1 MNTLPIKD
9 SSVSAFAYVP
19 NDMLRHIFR
28 GGSSEDLISLKDLV
42 LWSLVNQQFHVCID
56 LSLWNEFASR
66 HPLTQDLDLQRL
78 DILDIKRWIF
88 DVVRKKL
95 IPSDGSALNFF
106 YQPQKWLIKKT
117 TPLSHSKRPNES
129 RLNESCGI
137 KLPLTINNK
146 IFSTNNRS
154 STDTSV
160 NCAELKI
167 SESGTQKMFS
177 LRYPISNSL
186 PTFLNTDVFI
196 CYSIPLSPSFMN
208 KPNVC
213 ACDLASDNVC
223 GPYSHVMQVQ
233 ILSED
238 LHSFETLK
246 FIVDPKD
253 TKVELKKGCFKIIQ
267 KENETLINYSVIP
280 ILKTLESLK
289 RLEKHSLHNPSNQI
303 CVLREFIPENAKIPS
318 KFICQITG
326 QIMMDPVRDSC
337 SGSDGGHIFEREGIL
352 AFLSKGKPSKID
364 QKLELGKT
372 TFALCP
378 FTNIKMPGLER
389 RSYHQ
394 EKIIEQETVLVDGN
408 NVALPTQNYVLD
420 YKVNSE
426 NTLVP
431 DKDLQAQILE
441 WLKKEV
447 FEIQF
452 QNFSETRKAAI
463 YEALY
468 WIQGIRPSYYGI
480 GEDAFHGRKKQSST
494 TYEKISALFYVLCRK
509 AGAGTYSRDHLF
521 CSGSENSKTSSF
533 EEHFSLVPDSS
544 KSEIYKHLYEI
555 QKPSNSY
562 WGIGE
567 DAFHDRN
574 GQSSTIAEKLEALR
588 RHLHEA
594 EIEALDCF

>member
-66 HPLTQDLDLQRL
+66 HPLTRNLDLQRL
-78 DILDIKRWIF
+78 DILEVKQWIF

-95 IPSDGSALNFF
+95 IPCDGSPLRLFRA
-106 YQPQKWLIKKT
+106 PPKWFIEKT
-117 TPLSHSKRPNES
+117 TPLSHSRH
-129 RLNESCGI
+129 LNESC
-137 KLPLTINNK
+137 KTNLPITVNNK
-146 IFSTNNRS
+146 NFSTTNNTIDPRS
-154 STDTSV
+154 YGPS
-160 NCAELKI
+160 ELKI
-167 SESGTQKMFS
+167 HELNSGKRETFT
-177 LRYPISNSL
+177 LPFPISNSF
-186 PTFLNTDVFI
+186 PAFLNPDVFI
-196 CYSIPLSPSFMN
+196 CYSVPLVNGRFDPFSFEFDPKN
-208 KPNVC
+208 
-213 ACDLASDNVC
+213 
-223 GPYSHVMQVQ
+223 HVMQ
-233 ILSED
+233 IRSISGHPYYSEALS
-238 LHSFETLK
+238 LNL
-246 FIVDPKD
+246 DPKD
-253 TKVELKKGCFKIIQ
+253 TKVELKKGCITIIG
-267 KENETLINYSVIP
+267 KEIETIINYAILP
-280 ILKTLESLK
+280 ISRLLKTLK
-289 RLEKHSLHNPSNQI
+289 WLEKYDLHHPSNQI

-452 QNFSETRKAAI
+452 ENFSEYDKSIVYTSVCDTRGAPLFCDRIAEK
-463 YEALY
+463 
-468 WIQGIRPSYYGI
+468 
-480 GEDAFHGRKKQSST
+480 DAFHGRNKRSLT
-494 TYEKISALFYVLCRK
+494 IYEKINALFHLLCTRHLTGY
-509 AGAGTYSRDHLF
+509 ADDHLF
-521 CSGSENSKTSSF
+521 NSGYEYVKMSSF
-533 EEHFSLVPDSS
+533 EKAFSLVPDSS
-544 KSEIYKHLYEI
+544 KCEIYRHLYEI